1 MFLSSQDV
9 LISKNILPEN
19 QFTCKFLPTFLKWP
33 QSVFSSDFNE
43 RKCSLHKC
51 SVRNARLRWYHNI
64 FHLKV
69 HEKKVETNIPKCE

>member
-1 MFLSSQDV
+1 MFLSNQDV

-51 SVRNARLRWYHNI
+51 YN
-64 FHLKV
+64 LKKF
-69 HEKKVETNIPKCE
+69 HEKKYQVKWQLSL